1 MKNCFPIAR
10 SLLLIAICT
19 ITPPPNCHACGLYGC
34 LDLDSLKRELSDPP
48 GNLADIATRYRSF
61 GQPGVDQLVAFRGR
75 LEQND
80 QELLPALDTLID
92 KVAAQRHASHSRL
105 YWYTDLETA
114 QRVAAASGKPILS
127 LRLLGNLDEELSCAN
142 SRFFRTTLYANEEIS
157 LVLRNQF
164 VLHWQSVRP
173 VPKVTVD
180 FGDGR
185 KLQRTVTGNS
195 VHYVVTADGVLLDGL
210 PGLYAPEPFQAW
222 LTRCLKLHGQ
232 LTQAASPA
240 QQKDLL
246 VSYHTGR
253 KQHILAQWQND
264 LEVAGELPRRKS
276 RKAVR
281 DLSAEALLAKTS
293 ETMWELFAAQDS
305 VEEGALDQASIR
317 LIRSENPAAGD
328 AQRLSFSKSLAEDP
342 VFRLVRNLERTIRID
357 TVRNEY
363 LLHRQ
368 LHDWLAAAATGTGA
382 RDAVIL
388 AQELNDLNTRVYAT
402 LFRSPL
408 HDPWLGLLPA
418 DTYNALDNGGR
429 TGGAWADVGGSV
441 GRTALARE

>member
-1 MKNCFPIAR
+1 M
-10 SLLLIAICT
+10 
-19 ITPPPNCHACGLYGC
+19 
-34 LDLDSLKRELSDPP
+34 
-48 GNLADIATRYRSF
+48 
-61 GQPGVDQLVAFRGR
+61 
-75 LEQND
+75 
-80 QELLPALDTLID
+80 
-92 KVAAQRHASHSRL
+92 
-105 YWYTDLETA
+105 
-114 QRVAAASGKPILS
+114 
-127 LRLLGNLDEELSCAN
+127 
-142 SRFFRTTLYANEEIS
+142 
-157 LVLRNQF
+157 
-164 VLHWQSVRP
+164 
-173 VPKVTVD
+173 
-180 FGDGR
+180 
-185 KLQRTVTGNS
+185 
-195 VHYVVTADGVLLDGL
+195 
-210 PGLYAPEPFQAW
+210 
-222 LTRCLKLHGQ
+222 
-232 LTQAASPA
+232 
-240 QQKDLL
+240 
-246 VSYHTGR
+246 SYHTGR
-253 KQHILAQWQND
+253 KQHILSQWQND

-382 RDAVIL
+382 RDAAIL
-388 AQELNDLNTRVYAT
+388 AQELNDLNTGVYAT

-418 DTYNALDNGGR
+418 DTYNALDNGGT